1 MVCYVAFDKKSKIPK
16 YKVAVEGNDYFAI
29 LNIPDEEETL
39 IKKFDSYVQLKLY
52 YDLRGYQEDGR
63 I

>member
-1 MVCYVAFDKKSKIPK
+1 MIEEIPK
-16 YKVAVEGNDYFAI
+16 YKVAVEGNDCFAI
-29 LNIPDEEETL
+29 LNIPDEEGTL